1 MRLGFILGSRKI
13 CFGVGRRGSTV
24 TRRALIL
31 DLLFNMLLPWLGYEI
46 LQKYW
51 GFSDFRALLW
61 VTVVPV
67 VYGLAVLLKERR
79 FSLVAGLSL
88 FSLLLSLLSA
98 MLSKDI
104 RMLQIRESFCTALFG
119 SLFLGSVGVGRPL
132 IFLMMREQTSGEQ
145 RERVEALMRN
155 PHGRRFLNQMCCA
168 VGGLMVGEFF
178 LKWWMVNHLPIA
190 TVLWLGPLVLKILA
204 GLVVLLCFVGAR
216 RMRAQI
222 GSGRV
227 HEAS

>member
-1 MRLGFILGSRKI
+1 MTRK
-13 CFGVGRRGSTV
+13 
-24 TRRALIL
+24 ALIL
-31 DLLFNMLLPWLGYEI
+31 DLLCNMLLPWLGYEL
-46 LQKYW
+46 LQKNW

-61 VTVVPV
+61 VTVIPV
-67 VYGLAVLLKERR
+67 LYGLAVLLKERR

-98 MLSKDI
+98 LLSNDV

-119 SLFLGSVGVGRPL
+119 SLFLGSVLIGRPL
-132 IFLMMREQTSGEQ
+132 IFLMMREQTAGEQ
-145 RERVEALMRN
+145 RERVEALMGN
-155 PHGRRFLNQMCCA
+155 PHGRRFINQMSCA

-204 GLVVLLCFVGAR
+204 ALVVLLCFLGAR
-216 RMRAQI
+216 RLRARI
-222 GSGRV
+222 SAGRL

>member
-1 MRLGFILGSRKI
+1 MTRK
-13 CFGVGRRGSTV
+13 
-24 TRRALIL
+24 ALIL
-31 DLLFNMLLPWLGYEI
+31 DLLCNMTLPWLGYEL

-67 VYGLAVLLKERR
+67 GYGLVVLLKERR

-88 FSLLLSLLSA
+88 FSLLLSLVSA
-98 MLSKDI
+98 MLSNDI

-119 SLFLGSVGVGRPL
+119 SLFLGSVLIGRPL
-132 IFLMMREQTSGEQ
+132 IFLMMREQAAGEQ
-145 RERVEALMRN
+145 RERVDALMAN
-155 PHGRRFLNQMCCA
+155 PHGRRFINQMCCA

-204 GLVVLLCFVGAR
+204 ALVVLLCLVGAR
-216 RMRAQI
+216 RMRAKIQF
-222 GSGRV
+222 GEADD
-227 HEAS
+227 EAS

>member
-1 MRLGFILGSRKI
+1 M
-13 CFGVGRRGSTV
+13 

-31 DLLFNMLLPWLGYEI
+31 DLFCNMLLPWLGYEV

-67 VYGLAVLLKERR
+67 GYGLAVLLKERR

-98 MLSKDI
+98 VLSDDI

-119 SLFLGSVGVGRPL
+119 TLFLGSVVLGRPL
-132 IFLMMREQTSGEQ
+132 IFLMMREQSVGEQ
-145 RERVEALMRN
+145 RERVEALMSN
-155 PHGRRFLNQMCCA
+155 PHGRRFINQMSCA

-204 GLVVLLCFVGAR
+204 GLVILLCFLGAR
-216 RMRAQI
+216 RMRARMV
-222 GSGRV
+222 SGRV

>member
-1 MRLGFILGSRKI
+1 
-13 CFGVGRRGSTV
+13 
-24 TRRALIL
+24 
-31 DLLFNMLLPWLGYEI
+31 MLLPWLGYEV

-98 MLSKDI
+98 MLSNDI

-119 SLFLGSVGVGRPL
+119 SLFLGSVMLGRPL
-132 IFLMMREQTSGEQ
+132 IFLMMREQAAAGEQ
-145 RERVEALMRN
+145 RERVEALMSN
-155 PHGRRFLNQMCCA
+155 PHGRRFINQMSYA

-190 TVLWLGPLVLKILA
+190 TVLWLGPLVLKVLA
-204 GLVVLLCFVGAR
+204 ALVVLLCFLEAR
-216 RMRAQI
+216 RMRARI
-222 GSGRV
+222 VSGRV

>member
-1 MRLGFILGSRKI
+1 MTRK
-13 CFGVGRRGSTV
+13 
-24 TRRALIL
+24 ALIF
-31 DLLFNMLLPWLGYEI
+31 DLLCNMLLPWLGYEV

-61 VTVVPV
+61 VTVIPV
-67 VYGLAVLLKERR
+67 LYGLAVLLKERR

-98 MLSKDI
+98 ALSKDI

-119 SLFLGSVGVGRPL
+119 SLFLGSVVIGRPL
-132 IFLMMREQTSGEQ
+132 IFLMMREQAAGEQ
-145 RERVEALMRN
+145 RERVEALMSN
-155 PHGRRFLNQMCCA
+155 PHGRQFINQMSCA

-204 GLVVLLCFVGAR
+204 ALVVLLCFLGAR
-216 RMRAQI
+216 RMRARI
-222 GSGRV
+222 ISTGRI

>member
-1 MRLGFILGSRKI
+1 MPSPGSKDLP
-13 CFGVGRRGSTV
+13 V
-24 TRRALIL
+24 TRKALIL
-31 DLLFNMLLPWLGYEI
+31 DLFCNMLLPWLGYEL

-67 VYGLAVLLKERR
+67 IYGLAVLVKERR

-98 MLSKDI
+98 TLSKDI

-119 SLFLGSVGVGRPL
+119 SLFLGSVLLGRPL
-132 IFLMMREQTSGEQ
+132 IFLMMREQAPAGEA
-145 RERVEALMRN
+145 RDRVEALMSN
-155 PHGRRFLNQMCCA
+155 PHGRTFINQMSCA

-190 TVLWLGPLVLKILA
+190 TVLWLGPLVLKVLA
-204 GLVVLLCFVGAR
+204 ALVVLLGFLGAR
-216 RMRAQI
+216 RMRAKML
-222 GSGRV
+222 SGGV
-227 HEAS
+227 HETS